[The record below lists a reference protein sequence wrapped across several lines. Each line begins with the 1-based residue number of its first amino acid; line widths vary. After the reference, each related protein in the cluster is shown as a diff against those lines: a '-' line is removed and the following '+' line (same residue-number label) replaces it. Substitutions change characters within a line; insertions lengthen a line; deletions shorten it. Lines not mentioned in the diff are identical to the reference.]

1 MIIIFKQMKYLIST
15 LLVAFLLVSCS
26 QEQEGNVIPEDIAA
40 KKALLKTKRAEA
52 KALASFIDSLDQAIY
67 RQDPSSRQ
75 EEKALVKTAPLERKD
90 FYHYVEVQGTV
101 TADDYVDVSAEVAGR
116 ILSLNVK
123 EGQAVK
129 KGQLIATIDPEATK
143 KQIAELET
151 GIELAQT
158 VYERQKRLWDQQIGS
173 EIQFLQAKNN
183 VDRLNKNLELLNL
196 QLKKTNVYAPVS
208 GEVQRVVL
216 QSGELASPGMPI
228 IMMINMSNLK
238 VVVDLPEK
246 YLGSVKKGERIEVH
260 FPALG
265 KDLTL
270 PVTLIGNVIN
280 SGNRT
285 LPVELALNGANATMM
300 KPNLLALAKINDLTV
315 DKAISVPIELVQQE
329 IGGKDYILIAE
340 NNKAKKVY
348 VKTGESYDGNILI
361 TEGLE
366 GNETII
372 VEGAR
377 GLLNGMTIEV
387 I

>member
-1 MIIIFKQMKYLIST
+1 MTIIFKQMKYLIST